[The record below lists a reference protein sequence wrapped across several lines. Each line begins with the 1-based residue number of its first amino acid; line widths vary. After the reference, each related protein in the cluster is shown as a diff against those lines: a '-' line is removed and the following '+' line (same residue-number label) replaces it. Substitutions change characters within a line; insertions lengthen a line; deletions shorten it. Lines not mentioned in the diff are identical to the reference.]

1 MSGQGYYDEEK
12 YAQRFFE
19 MFIEYF
25 WMHDDPYVQMSFKEY
40 FSLWEWE
47 EQKRCEGILPDY
59 KELLGKERV
68 FVSLLQGLDIQA
80 YQLFRRAME
89 RIPDNFFDR

>member
-1 MSGQGYYDEEK
+1 MSEQGYYDEEK
-12 YAQRFFE
+12 YAQGFFE

-40 FSLWEWE
+40 FSLWERE
-47 EQKRCEGILPDY
+47 EEKCFEGVLPEC
-59 KELLGKERV
+59 KELLEKERA
-68 FVSLLQGLDIQA
+68 FASRLQGLDVQA

-89 RIPDNFFDR
+89 RIPDDYFDH